1 MQPLDDEE
9 LSDISRR
16 WKSALLIERWRS
28 LPAAAREEVLSDME
42 DSSRGYRD
50 HDPKL
55 SESYVAA
62 MDALDVVS
70 LDGTLHLWTQA
81 TDDVRHLLDEITR
94 LRADLQRE
102 RTRLK

>member
-1 MQPLDDEE
+1 MSPADDEA

-28 LPAAAREEVLSDME
+28 LPAASREEVLADME
-42 DSSRGYRD
+42 DSSRTLRD
-50 HDPKL
+50 HDRQL
-55 SESYVAA
+55 SESFVAA
-62 MDALDVVS
+62 MDALDVVG

-81 TDDVRHLLDEITR
+81 TEDVRHLLDEITR
-94 LRADLQRE
+94 LRAELQRE

>member
-1 MQPLDDEE
+1 MPPHDDAT
-9 LSDISRR
+9 LSDISKR
-16 WKSALLIERWRS
+16 WKSALLIESWRS
-28 LPAAAREEVLSDME
+28 LPAASREEVLADME
-42 DSSRGYRD
+42 DSARTLRD

-62 MDALDVVS
+62 MDALDVVG

-94 LRADLQRE
+94 LRAELQRE